1 MPQPHSRPP
10 EQPQLLELIELREKH
25 YPGMPVADFG
35 KLLGISRLHVI
46 SVERG
51 RRRPSMDL
59 LLRWLALLPGA
70 RLGMFGDLPTIEKRI
85 RLLQQIQTL
94 KAA

>member
-10 EQPQLLELIELREKH
+10 EQHQLLELIELREKH
-25 YPGMPVADFG
+25 YPGMSVADFG
-35 KLLGISRLHVI
+35 KMLGISRLYVI

-51 RRRPSMDL
+51 RRRPSIEL

-70 RLGMFGDLPTIEKRI
+70 RLDMFGDLPTIEKRI
-85 RLLQQIQTL
+85 RLLQQIQIF